1 MSRDLGTPTEPPA
14 PSRGEHVTTLSYLGR
29 FWDVFMEMEV
39 ESNARRPGLVRALL
53 CFSPSDLNAGEKPAR
68 TGTIIVEASY
78 QDALDKAKSLE
89 EHQLV
94 GLLRSSL
101 PG

>member
-1 MSRDLGTPTEPPA
+1 MSRDPGPPSEPPP

-29 FWDVFMEMEV
+29 FWDVFLEL
-39 ESNARRPGLVRALL
+39 ESDPRRGSLVRALL

-68 TGTIIVEASY
+68 TGTIIIEPTY
-78 QDALDKAKSLE
+78 QEALDKAKGFE
-89 EHQLV
+89 PNQLA
-94 GLLRSSL
+94 GLLRSAL

>member
-1 MSRDLGTPTEPPA
+1 MSRESGHPSEPPV

-29 FWDVFMEMEV
+29 FWDVFLEME
-39 ESNARRPGLVRALL
+39 NDPRRTDLVRALL
-53 CFSPSDLNAGEKPAR
+53 CFSPSDLNAGEKPTR
-68 TGTIIVEASY
+68 TGTIIVEHTY
-78 QDALDKAKSLE
+78 QDAVLKARSFE

-94 GLLRSSL
+94 GLLRSAL

>member
-1 MSRDLGTPTEPPA
+1 MSREPGPPVEPPP
-14 PSRGEHVTTLSYLGR
+14 PSRGDHVTTLSYLGR
-29 FWDVFMEMEV
+29 FWDVFLELETDQ
-39 ESNARRPGLVRALL
+39 RRAGPYRALL

-68 TGTIIVEASY
+68 TGTIIIEPSY
-78 QDALDKAKSLE
+78 QEALDKAKSFDQN
-89 EHQLV
+89 QLV

>member
-1 MSRDLGTPTEPPA
+1 MSRDPGPPVEPPL
-14 PSRGEHVTTLSYLGR
+14 SRGDHVTTLSYLGR
-29 FWDVFMEMEV
+29 FWDVFLELEN
-39 ESNARRPGLVRALL
+39 ERRAGPCRALL

-68 TGTIIVEASY
+68 TGTIIIEPSY
-78 QDALDKAKSLE
+78 QEALDKAKSFDQS
-89 EHQLV
+89 QLI